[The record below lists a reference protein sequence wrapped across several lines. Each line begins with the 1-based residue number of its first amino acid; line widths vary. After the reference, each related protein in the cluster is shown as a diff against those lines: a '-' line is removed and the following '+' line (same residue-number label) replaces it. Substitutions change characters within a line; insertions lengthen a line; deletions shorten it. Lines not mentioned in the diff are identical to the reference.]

1 MRKRHLVNR
10 RILLESGVINQ
21 DVDSAELIAHGL
33 EHLGDI
39 IFIRNVGTISERSV
53 AVTAQFIDHGLRF
66 VFAGDIIDADTRAGM
81 TKRKGDGPTY
91 AGAGTSDDC
100 LLSLQQFAMF
110 GFGHDRLWQV
120 DETLGMRHF
129 RLRAVCGCLG
139 WHRIFW
145 FCTFVATECDS
156 LQNILVESW

>member
-39 IFIRNVGTISERSV
+39 IFIRNVGTISERCV
-53 AVTAQFIDHGLRF
+53 AVPAQFIDHGLRF

-81 TKRKGDGPTY
+81 AER
-91 AGAGTSDDC
+91 
-100 LLSLQQFAMF
+100 Q
-110 GFGHDRLWQV
+110 R
-120 DETLGMRHF
+120 
-129 RLRAVCGCLG
+129 
-139 WHRIFW
+139 
-145 FCTFVATECDS
+145 
-156 LQNILVESW
+156 N